1 MLIHKFLSVKVVL
14 AFWAIVLVASF
25 GVVSAQSVLQGYS
38 SDEDLQKG
46 MLVALKE
53 GDTSEVVA
61 LSEKNSGRFKG
72 VVVDKNDSPV
82 TISDES
88 HKLFVATTGPYE
100 LIVTDENG
108 SIKKGDYISISS
120 TAGIAAKANETQDF
134 VIGVATGEFKGGGDS
149 VGSTSKKANVGRILV
164 DVNFGKNPGRK
175 STDNKVPAVLKKVS
189 QTIADKPVSTIRIYL
204 AVFIFIVSAAI
215 TGLMLYSGVRNTVV
229 SIGRN
234 PLSKGTIYRGLFQV
248 VLLALIIFLVGLF
261 GVYLILKL

>member
-1 MLIHKFLSVKVVL
+1 MLINKFLSVKVIL
-14 AFWAIVLVASF
+14 AFWAVILLASL

-38 SDEDLQKG
+38 SDENLQKG

-53 GDTSEVVA
+53 GDESKVVA
-61 LSEKNSGRFKG
+61 LSEKNSSRFKG

-82 TISDES
+82 TISDEK
-88 HKLFVATTGPYE
+88 HKLFVATNGPYE

-108 SIKKGDYISISS
+108 SIKKGDYISLST
-120 TAGIAAKANETQDF
+120 TAGLAAKANETQDF
-134 VIGVATGEFKGGGDS
+134 VVGVASGDFKGGGDS

-175 STDNKVPAVLKKVS
+175 STDNKVPVALKKIS
-189 QTIADKPVSTIRIYL
+189 QTIADKPVSTVRIYL
-204 AVFIFIVSAAI
+204 AVFIFIVASII
-215 TGLMLYSGVRNTVV
+215 TGLMLYSGVKNTVV

-234 PLSKGTIYRGLFQV
+234 PLSKGTIYKGLFQV

>member
-1 MLIHKFLSVKVVL
+1 MLINKYLSVKVMI
-14 AFWAIVLVASF
+14 AFWAVFLLAGL

-38 SDEDLQKG
+38 SDESLQKG
-46 MLVALKE
+46 MLVSLKD
-53 GDTSEVVA
+53 GDNSKVVA
-61 LSEKNSGRFKG
+61 LSDKNSGRFKG

-82 TISDES
+82 TISDDS
-88 HKLFVATTGPYE
+88 HKIFVASSGPYE
-100 LIVTDENG
+100 VIVTDENG

-134 VIGVATGEFKGGGDS
+134 VIGVASGDFKGTGDS
-149 VGSTSKKANVGRILV
+149 VGSNSKKANVGRILV
-164 DVNFGKNPGRK
+164 DINFGKNPGRK
-175 STDNKVPAVLKKVS
+175 TTDNKVPTALKKIS

-204 AVFIFIVSAAI
+204 GVFIFVVAALI

-248 VLLALIIFLVGLF
+248 VLLALIIFIVGLF